1 MLHFS
6 RLATASILAVLL
18 AALIVVIPNFF
29 SKSTVDSWPAW
40 LPKGQIVLGL
50 DLQGGSY
57 LLFEVDREQ
66 YVAQRLN
73 TLATE
78 VRDALA
84 AEPRIGFSGLN
95 RQQIAES
102 LVVQVRINPEDLGR
116 LDEVRSRLEAIRSPL
131 TAAAFGGATYEFDL
145 TVTED
150 GIVRMAYNPTALTQ
164 RVRDITQQSIEVIER
179 RINALGTVEP
189 NIQREGEDR
198 IVVEAPGDG
207 DPTRLLDI
215 IGQTAQ
221 MTFHLVRQPLQ
232 APAGVVP
239 QPTTPDGI
247 VYPDADQPGLF
258 YELDPTPLLTG
269 EQLIDARATF
279 QQPTNQ
285 PVVSFRFNST
295 GARIFAETT
304 AANTGRQFAIV
315 LDNQVITAPR
325 INEPILGGSGVIEG
339 GFTTETANNLAILLR
354 AGALPARLEV
364 VEQRSVGPSLGADSI
379 RAGIIAMVVA
389 TVAIAV
395 FMIFFYGLLGV
406 FAVIA
411 LIAQNVLML
420 SILTV
425 LGATL
430 TLPGIA
436 GIVLTMAMGVDAN
449 VLIYERMREEAK
461 AGRSTVAA
469 IDQGFRRALATIVD
483 SHLTAL
489 IAAIALFVLGT
500 GPIRGFAIT
509 LAIGIVSTL
518 FTAYL
523 ITRMIVVFWYRT
535 WRPKTVP
542 L

>member
-1 MLHFS
+1 
-6 RLATASILAVLL
+6 
-18 AALIVVIPNFF
+18 
-29 SKSTVDSWPAW
+29 
-40 LPKGQIVLGL
+40 
-50 DLQGGSY
+50 
-57 LLFEVDREQ
+57 
-66 YVAQRLN
+66 
-73 TLATE
+73 
-78 VRDALA
+78 
-84 AEPRIGFSGLN
+84 
-95 RQQIAES
+95 
-102 LVVQVRINPEDLGR
+102 
-116 LDEVRSRLEAIRSPL
+116 
-131 TAAAFGGATYEFDL
+131 
-145 TVTED
+145 
-150 GIVRMAYNPTALTQ
+150 
-164 RVRDITQQSIEVIER
+164 
-179 RINALGTVEP
+179 
-189 NIQREGEDR
+189 
-198 IVVEAPGDG
+198 
-207 DPTRLLDI
+207 
-215 IGQTAQ
+215 
-221 MTFHLVRQPLQ
+221 
-232 APAGVVP
+232 
-239 QPTTPDGI
+239 
-247 VYPDADQPGLF
+247 
-258 YELDPTPLLTG
+258 
-269 EQLIDARATF
+269 
-279 QQPTNQ
+279 
-285 PVVSFRFNST
+285 
-295 GARIFAETT
+295 
-304 AANTGRQFAIV
+304 
-315 LDNQVITAPR
+315 PR
-325 INEPILGGSGVIEG
+325 INSPILGGTGIIEG
-339 GFTTETANNLAILLR
+339 QFTTETANNLAILLR

-389 TVAIAV
+389 TLGIAF

-469 IDQGFRRALATIVD
+469 IDQGFKRALATIVD

-535 WRPKTVP
+535 RRPKTVP